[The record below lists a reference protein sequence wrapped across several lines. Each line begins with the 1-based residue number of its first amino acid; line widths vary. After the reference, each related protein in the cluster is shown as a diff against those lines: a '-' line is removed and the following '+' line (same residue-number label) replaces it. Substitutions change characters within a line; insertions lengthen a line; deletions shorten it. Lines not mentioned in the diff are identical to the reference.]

1 MYCNVA
7 IFFCIICY
15 NAALH
20 YSVQHIIQDS
30 QLRLLGFYWGIFG
43 VIAFLLF
50 AVLRLGPRILDLS
63 DYTLSPLHW
72 LLMVGF
78 VLWMAWAEGY
88 KGFHQAFSPRVIA
101 RARYLRTGS
110 HPVLSLLAPLF
121 CMGYIHSTRKRKIV
135 SMVLTSVII
144 GLVML
149 LRITPQP
156 WRGIIDAGVVT
167 GLTIGIASLV
177 YFWFQ
182 VESGRWNHPIGL
194 DLPGSDKQKDLDP
207 SPTLDS
213 SEQP

>member
-1 MYCNVA
+1 M
-7 IFFCIICY
+7 
-15 NAALH
+15 
-20 YSVQHIIQDS
+20 
-30 QLRLLGFYWGIFG
+30 RLLGFYWGISG
-43 VIAFLLF
+43 VIAFLLY

-72 LLMVGF
+72 LLLAGF

-88 KGFHQAFSPRVIA
+88 KGFHLAFSPRVIA
-101 RARYLRTGS
+101 RARYLRSGS

-135 SMVLTSVII
+135 SIVLTSAIV

-167 GLTIGIASLV
+167 GLTIGTGSLV

-182 VESGRWNHPIGL
+182 VESGSWNHPIPL
-194 DLPGSDKQKDLDP
+194 DLPGSDKQEDP
-207 SPTLDS
+207 GTSETLNR